1 MDIHHEIDRII
12 DAAIEEDI
20 GQGDITA
27 QACIPVDATAYGVL
41 STKQKGI
48 LAGLPFL
55 ERIFQKVDNRIQVK
69 LLVNEGSSQKAGSL
83 IAVVEGPARGILSAE
98 RTVLN
103 LLQHAS
109 GVATMA
115 DTYVRKLMGYDCLLL
130 DTRATLPGLRALE
143 KYAIQIGGGTIHRY
157 GLHDK
162 FVIKRSYLQFLGM
175 TLDHPIN
182 EAIAAA
188 KQFRPKAEIEVEIGR
203 YEDLQDALQDGVTA
217 IMLEN
222 MPPTEVARCV
232 KTIHKHSRK
241 AYAQGSAG
249 ISLDTIREYAETGVD
264 GISVGE
270 LAHAA
275 DQLRMSLKL
284 ASRRESLKQLS
295 SPTRAMKNR

>member
-1 MDIHHEIDRII
+1 MDLHSEIDRII
-12 DAAIEEDI
+12 DIAIDEDI

-27 QACIPVDATAYGVL
+27 QACIPIDATGYGVL

-55 ERIFQKVDNRIQVK
+55 ERMFQKVDPRIKVE
-69 LLVNEGSSQKAGSL
+69 LLVNEGSAQKAGTL
-83 IAVVEGPARGILSAE
+83 IAVVEGPALGILSAE

-103 LLQHAS
+103 FLQHAS
-109 GVATMA
+109 GVATLT

-130 DTRATLPGLRALE
+130 DSRATLPGLRALE
-143 KYAIQIGGGTIHRY
+143 KYAIQIGGGTIHRM

-162 FVIKRSYLQFLGM
+162 FVIKRNYLQFLGM
-175 TLDHPIN
+175 TCDHPIT
-182 EAIAAA
+182 EAIACA
-188 KQFRPKAEIEVEIGR
+188 KRVRPGADLEVEIGH

-222 MPPTEVARCV
+222 MSPTEVKRCV
-232 KTIHKHSRK
+232 KAVHKLGRK
-241 AYAQGSAG
+241 AYVQGSAG
-249 ISLDTIREYAETGVD
+249 ISLETIREYADTGVD

-295 SPTRAMKNR
+295 SPTRAMKSR